1 MDNKQV
7 EALMKKLSSL
17 GDRFDK
23 KGEHNKAQLI
33 DNVLTSM
40 ASGDEEDEG
49 GDGDEW
55 DILESEL
62 KSMKGRPSLVERE
75 PSDMEL
81 AEIQEKEIKEEE
93 LGAIPDDSELTD
105 EEIMAI
111 LEGID
116 EAITEAKDNLST
128 TSSDEEMSKL
138 IKYLTGLEDRFAQL
152 SSILESRAE
161 YVFNPESYADR
172 MRESGTDPSRLQGHN
187 DFIAEA
193 NVVLRNAI
201 KFADALDSKR
211 LYKEADRV
219 ENMVKKIAQTM
230 DGGKLPRYLP
240 HDDEVRGETP
250 EIEEFGDSLMDME
263 LDEHGEIVE
272 EPTDDELGEMGKEPI
287 SKKYELVKFIE
298 EIAEEKFSTLEQ
310 VVSIAQEL
318 LFEYDKDLGVYDMP
332 KEVPKE
338 EKPFLMGDVLPFKK
352 KV

>member
-40 ASGDEEDEG
+40 ASGDEEDE
-49 GDGDEW
+49 W
-55 DILESEL
+55 DILESKL
-62 KSMKGRPSLVERE
+62 KSMSKEPSSEERE

-81 AEIQEKEIKEEE
+81 MEIQEEELQEE
-93 LGAIPDDSELTD
+93 LGNVPDDSELTD

-111 LEGID
+111 LEDID

-128 TSSDEEMSKL
+128 TSTDEEMSEL
-138 IKYLTGLEDRFAQL
+138 TEYLTGLEDRFVQL

-161 YVFNPESYADR
+161 DVFDPESYAER
-172 MRESGTDPSRLQGHN
+172 MRESGNDPSRLQLHN

-193 NVVLRNAI
+193 NAVLRNAI

-219 ENMVKKIAQTM
+219 ENMVKKVAQTM
-230 DGGKLPRYLP
+230 DGGKLSQYLP
-240 HDDEVRGETP
+240 HDDELAEEMP
-250 EIEEFGDSLMDME
+250 EIGEIGDPLMDME
-263 LDEHGEIVE
+263 LDEFGELVG
-272 EPTDDELGEMGKEPI
+272 EPTDDELGEMGEEPI

-298 EIAEEKFSTLEQ
+298 EIAEGKFSTLDE
-310 VVSIAQEL
+310 VEVIAQEL
-318 LFEYDKDLGVYDMP
+318 LHEYDKDLGVYDMP
-332 KEVPKE
+332 KEVLKE
-338 EKPFLMGDVLPFKK
+338 EKPFPMGDVLPFKK
-352 KV
+352 KI